1 MRQEVV
7 ELEKLGPLP
16 SSEDADVA
24 LLKKFQTLIESI
36 RKPVTDDEARVLVRS
51 FGTDDCYG
59 LVWPLVSLVESAPG
73 WPLADCLGNTDN
85 EWIRML
91 RQRARNAASGKHP

>member
-1 MRQEVV
+1 MRQEVA

-24 LLKKFQTLIESI
+24 LVEKFQTLIDSI
-36 RKPVTDDEARVLVRS
+36 RKSVTDDEALVLVRS
-51 FGTDDCYG
+51 FGPRDCYG

-73 WPLADCLGNTDN
+73 WSLADCLENTDN

-91 RQRARNAASGKHP
+91 KQRVRNAYS

>member
-1 MRQEVV
+1 MRQEVA
-7 ELEKLGPLP
+7 ELERLGPLS

-24 LLKKFQTLIESI
+24 LVEKFQTLIDSI

-51 FGTDDCYG
+51 FGPDDCYG

-73 WPLADCLGNTDN
+73 WPLADCLENIDN

-91 RQRARNAASGKHP
+91 KQRVRNAYS